1 MRGKIHHRIDKNHL
15 GIITI
20 DNQPHN
26 ALPAHLLADLETSI
40 LDMGDNDAIRVILL
54 QSAGDR
60 VFCAGASFDGLAS
73 IQDKKEGKEFFM
85 GFARVINALRSC
97 GKITIA
103 RVHGKAV
110 GGGVGLCSAV
120 DYAMASKWASIR
132 LSELSLAIGPFVIG
146 PAVERKIGLSGFSH
160 LALNAT
166 EWQTAE
172 WARSKGL
179 FQEVFETVE
188 QLDAYLETFLDR
200 FLDYS
205 PAALAQF
212 KNMFWEGTEDWPT
225 VMEQR
230 AAQSGNLVL
239 TDQAQEAIRKVKKK
253 A

>member
-1 MRGKIHHRIDKNHL
+1 MSGKIHHRIDKKHL
-15 GIITI
+15 GVITI
-20 DNQPHN
+20 DHQPHN
-26 ALPAHLLADLETSI
+26 ALPSNLLVDLESRI
-40 LDMGDNDAIRVILL
+40 LEMGKNKNIRVILL

-73 IQDKKEGKEFFM
+73 IRNEEEGKEFFM
-85 GFARVINALRSC
+85 GFARVIDALRSC
-97 GKITIA
+97 SKITIA

-179 FQEVFETVE
+179 FQEVFDTVE

-205 PAALAQF
+205 PEALVQF
-212 KNMFWEGTEDWPT
+212 KQMFWEGTEDWPA
-225 VMEQR
+225 VMERR

-239 TDQAQEAIRKVKKK
+239 TEQAQEAIKKVREKT
-253 A
+253 